1 MSHDMSRHV
10 LPATESGL
18 PSATDKAGRF
28 PFSAVSSAVL
38 VVATGLGL
46 VACGGGGGGGASGA
60 GGSSAPANVSV
71 AGQAIKG
78 PVSGGQVCAYTL
90 ASPRQQIAC
99 TTTDSNAN
107 YQLQLPA
114 GTGEVLLEVTGGSYI
129 DEATGKTVALSDPL
143 RTISKGGAANNALIT
158 PFTELAVQRATVS
171 NPSGNLSLVG
181 FQNQIGQLEAG
192 LGITGLANGNPF
204 GGKSVSDQNYL
215 EALTAFSKLQ
225 AGQGKSVGGTLQI
238 MGTQLDKCGVA
249 SLGVTLA
256 AYGTLGPT
264 TTSSG
269 GGVTTQKLA
278 QSLGSQD
285 FTLISGS
292 NSFDTILPSPCTSG
306 VRIDGGAIQPLS
318 ILSSTSTPAEWATA
332 KSVEVT
338 QCTGAPQGSWNF
350 PMAKVMVHAESLIF
364 AGNVTLTS
372 LSSYPLDSAIKAID
386 LNSSGISLNTATGCL
401 QISGVGRANDPFGLS
416 ITGASSGGGSLP
428 PGGSISVGNGGG
440 GIIISSGTI
449 GSGGG
454 SVSIGGGGLITN
466 GGTSSSGGGGITVS
480 SKSN

>member
-1 MSHDMSRHV
+1 MSHELPPIL

-28 PFSAVSSAVL
+28 PFSAVSRAVL

-46 VACGGGGGGGASGA
+46 VACGGA
-60 GGSSAPANVSV
+60 GGTGGDGAPTSVSV

-90 ASPRQQIAC
+90 NSPRQQIAC

-129 DEATGKTVALSDPL
+129 DEATGQKVALTTPL
-143 RTISKGGAANNALIT
+143 RTLTKAGDFVANVLMT
-158 PFTELAVQRATVS
+158 PFTELAVQRATTG
-171 NPSGNLSLVG
+171 NPGGNLTLVG
-181 FQNQIGQLEAG
+181 FQTQIGRLEAG
-192 LGITGLANGNPF
+192 LGITGLTNGNPF
-204 GGKSVSDQNYL
+204 GGKSASDQNYL

-225 AGQGKSVGGTLQI
+225 AGQGKDVGGALQI
-238 MGTQLDKCGVA
+238 MGAQLDKCGIA

-256 AYGTLGPT
+256 AYGALGPT

-269 GGVTTQKLA
+269 GGVTTQKMA

-285 FTLISGS
+285 FTLISDS

-306 VRIDGGAIQPLS
+306 VQIDGGAIQPLS
-318 ILSSTSTPAEWATA
+318 ILSSMPTPAAWLTA

-338 QCTGAPQGSWNF
+338 QCTGAPQGNWNF
-350 PMAKVMVHAESLIF
+350 PMAKVVVHAESLTF

-372 LSSYPLDSAIKAID
+372 LGSYPLDNAIKAID

-401 QISGVGRANDPFGLS
+401 QISGVGKANDPFGLS
-416 ITGASSGGGSLP
+416 ITGASGGGGSLP

-449 GSGGG
+449 GSSGG

-466 GGTSSSGGGGITVS
+466 GGTSGSGGGGVTVG
-480 SKSN
+480 SKAN